1 MITRFRLEDEQRA
14 REREADVKVSDEWV
28 AAQQTDA
35 QLAEDDA
42 GVLAAA
48 VALCWHARPVVA
60 HAGYPDGREPG
71 HTPISWWDRQP
82 EMERR
87 LHIGRARVACE
98 AWEMFW
104 KERGR

>member
-1 MITRFRLEDEQRA
+1 MSMDMITRFRLEDEQRA

-42 GVLAAA
+42 AILAAA
-48 VALCWHARPVVA
+48 VALCWHARPALSVGEA
-60 HAGYPDGREPG
+60 FYHA
-71 HTPISWWDRQP
+71 TPQEWWERQP